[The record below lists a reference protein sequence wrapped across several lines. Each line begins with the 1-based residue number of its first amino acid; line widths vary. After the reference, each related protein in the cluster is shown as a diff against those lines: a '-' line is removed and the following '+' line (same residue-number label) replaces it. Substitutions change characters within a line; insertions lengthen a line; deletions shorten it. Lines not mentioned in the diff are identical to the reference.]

1 MSLERAVRAAS
12 WLAESSAADALL
24 AAELAGESALLGAY
38 QERGVSGSSS
48 ELRGICGG
56 RSAFAGDG
64 IAALWALVGDLAGWG
79 IDAGSGPASGPR
91 LLNRLVRGVLAGL
104 TQIGVSA
111 SYPGRD
117 FVVAGGLRVAQ
128 LSLARGAGGR
138 LLFQVLVGA
147 ASGFGTAEPVPAFFG
162 LPPLP
167 AAGAL
172 GIAAQAVCSA
182 LVDGFARRFALELA
196 PIELSADEL
205 RAVAAISLPPL
216 DDPELAGLRSGGA
229 VATPIGRLLAYVAL
243 RPDGVL
249 DRVRLRGDW
258 IAAREPLRELERALA
273 GRVPGEAATRELCA
287 RWLAAPESAVVGL
300 VDPAALVEAL
310 ERSAR
315 AAR

>member
-1 MSLERAVRAAS
+1 MERAVRAAC
-12 WLAESSAADALL
+12 WLAESSEEDALL

-38 QERGVSGSSS
+38 QERGASGSGS
-48 ELRGICGG
+48 ELRGVCGG

-79 IDAGSGPASGPR
+79 IDAGPGAASGPR
-91 LLNRLVRGVLAGL
+91 VLNRLVRGVLAGL

-128 LSLARGAGGR
+128 LSLSRGPGGR
-138 LLFQVLVGA
+138 LSFQALVGA
-147 ASGFGTAEPVPAFFG
+147 ARSLATAEPPPEFPG
-162 LPPLP
+162 LPPPP
-167 AAGAL
+167 APGAL
-172 GIAAQAVCSA
+172 GIPAQTVCSA

-196 PIELSADEL
+196 PMELSLDEL
-205 RAVAAISLPPL
+205 RAVAALPLPSL

-229 VATPIGRLLAYVAL
+229 IATPIGRLLAYVAL
-243 RPDGVL
+243 GPDGTL
-249 DRVRLRGDW
+249 DRIRLRGDW
-258 IAAREPLRELERALA
+258 IAAPGPLRELECALA
-273 GRVPGEAATRELCA
+273 GRVPGAAATRELCA

-300 VDPAALVEAL
+300 VDPAALVQAL